1 MPSVSVNLDVTID
14 ASGSLSVFGQAAP
27 TMSNVLRATVALP
40 ASDLYRGQDNSLVKF
55 HGYSSG
61 GVDDISG
68 VRDLSFNFVEDMEG
82 DLKTVLSGIFDA
94 SGATPFSAYGSDYH
108 SVPNFGYVAL
118 GSYAHSLFGHVQA
131 TAAIDNDLAFVAKM
145 IGDGVGDAA
154 LNKALAAAIYGLS
167 EAKCTAIA
175 KQVIGQDASR
185 ARAEDNDLNSPNYYQ
200 ALEFKTGDV
209 VYMSITL
216 QRPGVS
222 VSGAVGA
229 QKSAPAASLFTPLTY
244 VLKVTLS

>member
-27 TMSNVLRATVALP
+27 TMNNVLRATVDLP

-68 VRDLSFNFVEDMEG
+68 VRDLSFNFVGDMES

-145 IGDGVGDAA
+145 IGDGVSDAA

-167 EAKCTAIA
+167 DTKCTAIA

-229 QKSAPAASLFTPLTY
+229 QQSAPAASLFTPLTY